1 MPEDGDD
8 AAAAGHYDVRR
19 CLFGAVAAVR
29 LSSSSSS

>member
-1 MPEDGDD
+1 MPEDEDD
-8 AAAAGHYDVRR
+8 AAAGHYDVRR